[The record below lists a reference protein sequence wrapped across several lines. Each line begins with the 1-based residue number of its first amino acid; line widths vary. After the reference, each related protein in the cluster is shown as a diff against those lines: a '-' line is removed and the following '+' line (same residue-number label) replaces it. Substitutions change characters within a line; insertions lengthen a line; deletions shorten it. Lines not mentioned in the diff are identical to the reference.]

1 MTITGL
7 LPESWII
14 VGLDSRSQEDFPK
27 YSVKRRAAVN
37 NFTFQNTQSLLT
49 SKIQTDFQLSS
60 THTVQL
66 EWFRIS
72 SAKTAQPSRVSD
84 YLMAFSEVSS
94 VLLEHVVNMT
104 DGNGNTALHYSVSH
118 SNFGVVELLLD
129 TGQSPNNPARLPA
142 RLESHP
148 PVTHRGGRRGR
159 GFYHPIIRSGVIF
172 KC

>member
-1 MTITGL
+1 MTQMYSQSKYNF
-7 LPESWII
+7 LPSY
-14 VGLDSRSQEDFPK
+14 P
-27 YSVKRRAAVN
+27 
-37 NFTFQNTQSLLT
+37 
-49 SKIQTDFQLSS
+49 QLSS

-72 SAKTAQPSRVSD
+72 SGKMAQPSRVSD

-129 TGQSPNNPARLPA
+129 TGPCHNDP
-142 RLESHP
+142 HCT
-148 PVTHRGGRRGR
+148 V
-159 GFYHPIIRSGVIF
+159 
-172 KC
+172 KCP